1 MIRIVNFL
9 FPNNSF
15 EKIVAAKTGGCGL
28 AGLRGA
34 TPKGLSSPACRHRK
48 AQIVSSIQEWCMSLS
63 RPGCRRSDKKAASSE
78 VGETAQ
84 TAFERLKCWFEGFQ
98 KGPRPQLLQ

>member
-1 MIRIVNFL
+1 MIRIVNIL

-15 EKIVAAKTGGCGL
+15 EKNVAAKTGGCGL

-34 TPKGLSSPACRHRK
+34 TPKGLSSPACRSRRS
-48 AQIVSSIQEWCMSLS
+48 QTVSIQEWYMALS
-63 RPGCRRSDKKAASSE
+63 RLGCRRPDKKAASSE